1 MVNVIGNMGQSF
13 LRPQGD
19 YSVENWSI
27 KSLVMVKHLCYYG
40 GNTGGETM
48 ARSRPVMY
56 TIRLNEQEHKII
68 KRAFGGSYGHSSLA
82 RRVLLAAAENILAA
96 VGDVPDPREAELD
109 EQAA

>member
-1 MVNVIGNMGQSF
+1 MN
-13 LRPQGD
+13 D
-19 YSVENWSI
+19 DKDE
-27 KSLVMVKHLCYYG
+27 VML
-40 GNTGGETM
+40 
-48 ARSRPVMY
+48 AIY
-56 TIRLNEQEHKII
+56 TIRMTQTDLKII